1 MTPKQLE
8 YLRYVTKSNI
18 LVHAKQNNTDIN
30 ELIVFL
36 KSYKIISKKE
46 NSNSFEISDGVMFD
60 KLLELK
66 SIDEFKLWYS
76 QKDKNTFNNDF
87 RNSTIGQVNQSSTV
101 FGDTK
106 LNNRTDSSK
115 VALKNGFMLKFWK
128 LISENKL
135 ISSIIMLIIIFLLKK
150 YYNIDLG

>member
-18 LVHAKQNNTDIN
+18 LVHTKQNNTDIY

-46 NSNSFEISDGVMFD
+46 NSNSFEVSDGFMFD

-66 SIDEFKLWYS
+66 SIHEFKLWYS
-76 QKDKNTFNNDF
+76 QKEKSINNDF

-101 FGDTK
+101 LSNTK
-106 LNNRTDSSK
+106 LNNRTKSSK

-135 ISSIIMLIIIFLLKK
+135 ISSIILI
-150 YYNIDLG
+150 